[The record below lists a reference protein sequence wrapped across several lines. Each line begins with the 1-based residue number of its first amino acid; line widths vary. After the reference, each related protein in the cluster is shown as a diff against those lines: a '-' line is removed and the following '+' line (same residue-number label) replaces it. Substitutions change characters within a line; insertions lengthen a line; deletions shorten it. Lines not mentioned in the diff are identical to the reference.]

1 MSSSN
6 YKTIVSESI
15 GEFRDRGS
23 KFLAYA
29 YPIDT
34 EAETHDWIELQ
45 RKAHPKARHW
55 CYAWRLGLDKNSYRA
70 NDDGEPSGTAG
81 RPILG
86 QIDSAGLT
94 NVLVI
99 VVRYFGGTLL
109 GTSGLIHAY
118 RESAKEA
125 LQTAVVVEKTVLT
138 FIHISFDYGLMSD
151 VMNALKK
158 LSVEIFEKDFN
169 ENARITIGI
178 PQDKVAETWLSFKAL
193 VLKIDENEAATIE
206 YIGGLKWDL
215 VD

>member
-206 YIGGLKWDL
+206 HIGGLKWDL